1 MMTETAFK
9 SLCINMVIFTSTK
22 ILGMVSLLFLLTSS
36 GFFIIGYLAN
46 NISRSIENIIQELA
60 EDENYINYKYNI
72 RYTMEELITQIHS
85 CVNSLY
91 SLSDKVDYS
100 TVKIKKEKLDESD
113 TDDEMPSLVEIT
125 QNDLSPDFEK
135 EDMNDDTSSELAGEN
150 LIDQTTELN
159 NVTHSYNLRGT
170 KVSNKYENFSR
181 SPLTIEIIQSE
192 NYENDM
198 DETQSD
204 IERDAFFN
212 NEKEASES
220 EEEHEESSEAEEEHE
235 ESSEADEEEEEADE
249 EVVILEVEKKKN
261 DIINLIESDDE
272 EEA

>member
-72 RYTMEELITQIHS
+72 RYTIEELITQIHS

-100 TVKIKKEKLDESD
+100 TVKIKKEKVDETD

-150 LIDQTTELN
+150 LIDQITDLN

-212 NEKEASES
+212 NEEEA
-220 EEEHEESSEAEEEHE
+220 SEAEEE
-235 ESSEADEEEEEADE
+235 ESSETDEEEEEKEEEASEADE
-249 EVVILEVEKKKN
+249 EVVILEVEKNKN

-272 EEA
+272 EDT

>member
-22 ILGMVSLLFLLTSS
+22 ILGLVSLLFLLTSS

-91 SLSDKVDYS
+91 SVSDKVDYS

-135 EDMNDDTSSELAGEN
+135 EYMNDDTSFELAGEN

-220 EEEHEESSEAEEEHE
+220 EEEDEEEESSEAEEEQE
-235 ESSEADEEEEEADE
+235 EASEADE

-272 EEA
+272 EDT

>member
-85 CVNSLY
+85 CVKSLY

-100 TVKIKKEKLDESD
+100 TVKIKKEKVDESD

-150 LIDQTTELN
+150 LIDQITDLN

-212 NEKEASES
+212 NEEEA
-220 EEEHEESSEAEEEHE
+220 SEAEEE
-235 ESSEADEEEEEADE
+235 ESSETDEEEEEKEEEASEADE

>member
-1 MMTETAFK
+1 
-9 SLCINMVIFTSTK
+9 
-22 ILGMVSLLFLLTSS
+22 
-36 GFFIIGYLAN
+36 
-46 NISRSIENIIQELA
+46 
-60 EDENYINYKYNI
+60 
-72 RYTMEELITQIHS
+72 
-85 CVNSLY
+85 
-91 SLSDKVDYS
+91 
-100 TVKIKKEKLDESD
+100 
-113 TDDEMPSLVEIT
+113 
-125 QNDLSPDFEK
+125 
-135 EDMNDDTSSELAGEN
+135 MNDDTSSELAGEN

-220 EEEHEESSEAEEEHE
+220 EEEQEQEQSSEAEEE
-235 ESSEADEEEEEADE
+235 EEEEEADE

>member
-22 ILGMVSLLFLLTSS
+22 ILGMISLLFLLTSS

-150 LIDQTTELN
+150 LIDQNTELN
-159 NVTHSYNLRGT
+159 NVTHCYNLRGLRFQI
-170 KVSNKYENFSR
+170 NMR
-181 SPLTIEIIQSE
+181 IL
-192 NYENDM
+192 
-198 DETQSD
+198 
-204 IERDAFFN
+204 
-212 NEKEASES
+212 
-220 EEEHEESSEAEEEHE
+220 
-235 ESSEADEEEEEADE
+235 
-249 EVVILEVEKKKN
+249 VVLH
-261 DIINLIESDDE
+261 
-272 EEA
+272 